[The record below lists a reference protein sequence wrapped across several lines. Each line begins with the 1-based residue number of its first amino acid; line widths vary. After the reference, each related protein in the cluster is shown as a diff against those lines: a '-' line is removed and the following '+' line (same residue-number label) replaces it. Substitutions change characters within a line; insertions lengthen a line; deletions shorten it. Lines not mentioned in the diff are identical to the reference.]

1 MTYTNPYGTVR
12 VTDFSSNAEMDY
24 GEDIVPIEG
33 WLVHEGVFNR
43 QTFSKEELKKAAPSF
58 IGRPIV
64 KDHIKSVDGVVGKI
78 MSTEFRLDP
87 DLDLYGIYYYGGIG
101 AEHEKLVKDIKRG
114 FVSDTSMRL
123 GYQKPIT
130 ETHICNIC
138 GRKVGTCSHSIK
150 NPNFNPYATNFY
162 GKHLSI
168 VTEPADRKTSVAVSF
183 EDEEGHIYND
193 FTEILGRTTMSDQF
207 EEKYIKLMDD
217 FNDYKDETKAKIE
230 DMTSNFK
237 DQKTQLEKDFA
248 DKVEEN
254 LKLQNDFNALQEE
267 KDALQKEV
275 EQFKA
280 DFAKIEEEKLGA
292 LRAKVTELNEQ
303 VHGTLTEDQINSF
316 EEASL
321 EHYVGMF
328 TNIAEHMVVKTN
340 TDPQNNYS
348 HQDPNPQ
355 EDGDHINKLTN
366 LVQNL

>member
-33 WLVHEGVFNR
+33 WLVHEGIFNR
-43 QTFSKEELKKAAPSF
+43 QTFTKEELKRAAPSF

-87 DLDLYGIYYYGGIG
+87 KSDLYGIYYYGGIG

-123 GYQKPIT
+123 GYNKPVT
-130 ETHICNIC
+130 ETHVCNIC
-138 GRKVGTCSHSIK
+138 GRKVGTCSHNIN
-150 NPNFNPYATNFY
+150 NPDFNPYATGFY

-183 EDEEGHIYND
+183 EDDEGHIYND

-217 FNDYKDETKAKIE
+217 FNDYKDEKKAEI
-230 DMTSNFK
+230 DNLTADFK

-248 DKVEEN
+248 DKVEEH
-254 LKLQNDFNALQEE
+254 LKLQNDFSALQEE
-267 KDALQKEV
+267 KEALEKEV
-275 EQFKA
+275 EAFKA

-292 LRAKVTELNEQ
+292 LRTKVTELNDQ
-303 VHGTLTEDQINSF
+303 VHGNLTEDQINSF
-316 EEASL
+316 EEATL
-321 EHYVGMF
+321 EHYIGFM
-328 TNIAEHMVVKTN
+328 TSIAENMVVKPN
-340 TDPQNNYS
+340 PDPQNNYS
-348 HQDPNPQ
+348 HKEPGS
-355 EDGDHINKLTN
+355 EKEGDAISRLTN
-366 LVQNL
+366 MVQNL